1 MPEGYTVAG
10 AGPAGAAF
18 AYYAGLDGL
27 PVTVYDPA
35 PRPGFKPCG
44 WAVPIQI
51 ERLIDIPGEAILT
64 RIRGF
69 RVYLNGR
76 LIHDQRGET
85 WGYIVDKPHLLES
98 LLAYSK
104 LVKRAVR
111 IRHDCHGGI
120 HVEGVDRDRRV
131 VVAIGHPL
139 HSSCRDADRI
149 YAVQYVDQKLKV
161 DDPEIIEV
169 HYDGSLVGYYWVFPR
184 GDRGV
189 DVGVGGY
196 EPPGQLLA
204 RLKKFLRERFNVK
217 PSQQNI
223 RGAPINVAGVD
234 TRLLDGQPPV
244 IGEAAGFVYPLSGE
258 GIRPSIMSAKALY
271 TSIAAGGKPSR
282 YARDTIRW
290 IRIQRLLLN
299 RAVKTSRET
308 RERLLET
315 LPLDLFIG
323 LGLGELT
330 GRDLLRLARHLPA
343 SLARIV
349 NTLIR

>member
-1 MPEGYTVAG
+1 MAKGYVVLG

-18 AYYAGLDGL
+18 AYYAGLDGS

-35 PRPGFKPCG
+35 PHPGFKPCG
-44 WAVPIQI
+44 WAVPVQAKK
-51 ERLIDIPGEAILT
+51 LIDIPGETVLT

-76 LIHDQRGET
+76 LIHEKHGET
-85 WGYIVDKPHLLES
+85 WGYIVDKPRLLEGM
-98 LLAYSK
+98 LEYST
-104 LVKRAVR
+104 LVKKAARVEY
-111 IRHDCHGGI
+111 DCNGSVHLT
-120 HVEGVDRDRRV
+120 GVDSDKT
-131 VVAIGHPL
+131 VVAIGHTL
-139 HSSCRDADRI
+139 HSKCHNTERI
-149 YAVQYVDQKLKV
+149 YAVQYVDPKLRAE
-161 DDPEIIEV
+161 DPETIEV

-196 EPPGQLLA
+196 ETPRQLLA
-204 RLKKFLRERFNVK
+204 RLNRFLRERFQVK
-217 PSQQNI
+217 PDRRDI

-234 TRLLDGQPPV
+234 TRLLDGSPPV

-258 GIRPSIMSAKALY
+258 GIRPSIASAKALY
-271 TSIAAGGKPSR
+271 ESVTSGGNPSKH
-282 YARDTIRW
+282 ARNTIRW
-290 IRIQRLLLN
+290 IRIQKLLLD
-299 RAVKTSRET
+299 RAVKASRET

-315 LPLDLFIG
+315 IPLDLFIG

-330 GRDLLRLARHLPA
+330 GRDVLRLARHLPA
-343 SLARIV
+343 SLARII